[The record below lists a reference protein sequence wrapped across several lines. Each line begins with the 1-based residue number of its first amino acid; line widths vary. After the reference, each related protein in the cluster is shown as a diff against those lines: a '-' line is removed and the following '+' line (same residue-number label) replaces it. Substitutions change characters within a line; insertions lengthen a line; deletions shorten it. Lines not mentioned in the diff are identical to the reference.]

1 MRENSSEI
9 IKYIHIARE
18 NHKKGNIYQANEI
31 YKKLI
36 NQKIYTYELLISYG
50 LFCKEIN
57 NLNIAKNLFI
67 LSIKKYPSKINSY
80 ILLAEILRKENKVN
94 DALKTLYA
102 AKKIEKSN
110 SEIDYNLSISYKTI
124 KSFRK
129 AILSI
134 DSAIKLQPKNQ
145 IYQILKADILVEI
158 FKNEEAKK
166 LLVNL
171 KLPNDSL
178 LYFQKEILISKIF
191 INQKKYKLAEGVL
204 LGLRK
209 LFCKERILY
218 LNLSDLYFKN
228 KELEKGIL
236 ILKEGIKNFPKFIP
250 LRFNLA
256 IMYRNLGLIELSIK
270 THLEILLDDQLN
282 SNSYYE
288 LSTMY
293 NFSNHNEQLKTLLNI
308 EIGNLSPM
316 EKIYFCYSKSN
327 AYHNN
332 KDYKKSAYFLKIAN
346 DEKLK
351 IQPSDLKK
359 KLNTGEYFR
368 NLKIDQNL
376 NLEKVKDS
384 NQYLFIVG
392 MPRCG
397 STLLESILSLNPEVK
412 DLGEVTFLE
421 ESLKKS
427 DDLLEVRKLYK
438 EKVMLVTSKQKKF
451 TDKNL
456 FNFLYCPIIYKF
468 FPNAKIIHCIRNP
481 LDNIL
486 SIYRTNFLNQS
497 FSSSLNDISDLYLYH
512 LKLMKEYKSKFGS
525 IIYSYDHEKVVRNP
539 RETIQDLI
547 NWLDWEWNEKYL
559 SPQKSKRSVYTA
571 SSAQVRK
578 KINANSS
585 GCWKKYEDL
594 LEPISEQLIPYVQL
608 N

>member
-9 IKYIHIARE
+9 TKYIHIARE
-18 NHKKGNIYQANEI
+18 NQKKGNIYQANEI

-57 NLNIAKNLFI
+57 NLKIAKNLFI

-110 SEIDYNLSISYKTI
+110 PDIDYNLSISYKTI
-124 KSFRK
+124 KSFRE

-134 DSAIKLQPKNQ
+134 DSAIKLQPKNP
-145 IYQILKADILVEI
+145 IYQILKADILVEF

-171 KLPNDSL
+171 KLSNDSL

-209 LFCKERILY
+209 IFFKERILY

-236 ILKEGIKNFPKFIP
+236 ILKEGIRNFPKFIP
-250 LRFNLA
+250 LKFNLG

-270 THLEILLDDQLN
+270 THLEILLDDQFN

-308 EIGNLSPM
+308 EIGNLSQK
-316 EKIYFCYSKSN
+316 EKIYFSYSKAN
-327 AYHNN
+327 IYHNN

-346 DEKLK
+346 EEKLK
-351 IQPSDLKK
+351 IQPSDIKR

-376 NLEKVKDS
+376 NFKKVKDS
-384 NQYLFIVG
+384 NQYLFIV
-392 MPRCG
+392 
-397 STLLESILSLNPEVK
+397 V
-412 DLGEVTFLE
+412 
-421 ESLKKS
+421 
-427 DDLLEVRKLYK
+427 
-438 EKVMLVTSKQKKF
+438 
-451 TDKNL
+451 
-456 FNFLYCPIIYKF
+456 II
-468 FPNAKIIHCIRNP
+468 
-481 LDNIL
+481 
-486 SIYRTNFLNQS
+486 
-497 FSSSLNDISDLYLYH
+497 
-512 LKLMKEYKSKFGS
+512 
-525 IIYSYDHEKVVRNP
+525 
-539 RETIQDLI
+539 
-547 NWLDWEWNEKYL
+547 
-559 SPQKSKRSVYTA
+559 
-571 SSAQVRK
+571 
-578 KINANSS
+578 
-585 GCWKKYEDL
+585 
-594 LEPISEQLIPYVQL
+594 
-608 N
+608 